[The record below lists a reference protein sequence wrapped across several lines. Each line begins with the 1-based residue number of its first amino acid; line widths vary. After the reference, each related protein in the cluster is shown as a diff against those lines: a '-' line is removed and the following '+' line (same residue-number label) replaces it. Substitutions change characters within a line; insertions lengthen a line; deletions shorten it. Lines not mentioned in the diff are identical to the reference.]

1 MMSLVTFKSVRTESD
16 PLNLP
21 SVQVWRI
28 VLVDMDL
35 QLFLKVTWSYN
46 DGIIS
51 IFQSG
56 LILIGFLFLRS
67 HPSWE
72 TIALCEGD
80 F

>member
-35 QLFLKVTWSYN
+35 QLSLKVTWSYN

-51 IFQSG
+51 IFQIG
-56 LILIGFLFLRS
+56 LILIGFLF
-67 HPSWE
+67 
-72 TIALCEGD
+72 
-80 F
+80 